1 MRTEQARPIRLVDYR
16 PPGWMVETVGLGW
29 SWHPTRTRRRA
40 TLALRPNPQAQA
52 PAPLMLDGDELQL
65 TSRKLDGQPLA
76 ADAYSASPDGL
87 TIPQPPNR
95 NFVLEIETV
104 TNPSANTQLMGLFRS
119 SGTYCTQCEA
129 EGFRRITYFP
139 DRPDVMAVYTTRIE
153 ADKDEA
159 PVLLANGNLVEHGEI
174 AGTNRHFATWF
185 DPFRKPSYLFAMVG
199 GRLGVIEDTFV
210 TQTGRK
216 VALRIY
222 VEPGKEERAGY
233 AMDSLKRA
241 MRWDEEAFGLMYDLD
256 VFMIVAVS
264 DFNMGAME
272 NKGLNIFN
280 DKYVLASP
288 ETATDRDFS
297 SIEAIIAHEYFHNW
311 TGNRIT
317 CRDW

>member
-1 MRTEQARPIRLVDYR
+1 MASRSPLTRIVQART
-16 PPGWMVETVGLGW
+16 G
-29 SWHPTRTRRRA
+29 S
-40 TLALRPNPQAQA
+40 
-52 PAPLMLDGDELQL
+52 
-65 TSRKLDGQPLA
+65 
-76 ADAYSASPDGL
+76 
-87 TIPQPPNR
+87 TIPQPPHR

-159 PVLLANGNLVEHGEI
+159 PMLLANGNLVEHGEI

-216 VALRIY
+216 VALQNLR
-222 VEPGKEERAGY
+222 RARQGG
-233 AMDSLKRA
+233 ARRLRH
-241 MRWDEEAFGLMYDLD
+241 GLAQARDAL
-256 VFMIVAVS
+256 
-264 DFNMGAME
+264 GRG
-272 NKGLNIFN
+272 GLRPRCTT
-280 DKYVLASP
+280 S
-288 ETATDRDFS
+288 
-297 SIEAIIAHEYFHNW
+297 
-311 TGNRIT
+311 T
-317 CRDW
+317 CS